1 MANYRH
7 GPGENGSLTS
17 DFYGNPYKSLGRAL
31 QTRITCMAADFA
43 DLLKANQEFVKNFVP
58 EGLSGRAAQGLA
70 IVTCMDSRIAPLA
83 IVGMKPGDAKI
94 LRNAGARVTE
104 DVLRTLVLATHLLA
118 VNRVLVMPHTDC
130 RMASGTEPEIHQAI
144 LEASGVDTRSM
155 EIRTVTDQRAALE
168 LDITRIKTYPL
179 LPKNLQVA
187 GGFYDVK
194 SGRLDLL

>member
-130 RMASGTEPEIHQAI
+130 KMASGTESEIHQAI

-179 LPKNLQVA
+179 LPKDLEVA